1 MLGLRQLKDTDGS
14 GKGNRNVV
22 GNFPGGGGCKG
33 VIFLLTFSFSSPLQI
48 IISSMIYL
56 VFFWFIAV
64 VAARGSY
71 VGHFKP
77 CIFIHEFERTLHI
90 QNYVV

>member
-1 MLGLRQLKDTDGS
+1 MLRLHQLKDTDGS
-14 GKGNRNVV
+14 GNEGRNVV
-22 GNFPGGGGCKG
+22 GNFPVEEVARRTFRGY
-33 VIFLLTFSFSSPLQI
+33 VFLLQSTTNCYF
-48 IISSMIYL
+48 ISSILY
-56 VFFWFIAV
+56 FFWFIAD

-77 CIFIHEFERTLHI
+77 CIFIHEFEITLHI

>member
-1 MLGLRQLKDTDGS
+1 MFGLRQLKDTDGS

-22 GNFPGGGGCKG
+22 GNFPRWRRLQRRYFPAY
-33 VIFLLTFSFSSPLQI
+33 VFLLQSTTNYYF
-48 IISSMIYL
+48 IYL

-64 VAARGSY
+64 VAATGSY
-71 VGHFKP
+71 VGRFKP
-77 CIFIHEFERTLHI
+77 CIFIHEFEITLHI

>member
-1 MLGLRQLKDTDGS
+1 MVLGREIEMLWVIS
-14 GKGNRNVV
+14 PVEEVV
-22 GNFPGGGGCKG
+22 PAY
-33 VIFLLTFSFSSPLQI
+33 VFLLQSTTNYYF
-48 IISSMIYL
+48 IYL

-77 CIFIHEFERTLHI
+77 CIFIHEFEITLHI